1 VKLKIISLILVVL
14 ICCGGCSFFKKQELV
29 KGTPEGLFARGT
41 AEYQEGNYKK
51 AREFYLRLKEEHPL
65 HQLAILA
72 EMGIADSFYTDKDYL
87 EAENAYRDFVT
98 LHPTNENVP
107 YALYQT
113 AMCHY
118 VQIEAIDRD
127 QTETIKAKNEF
138 ERLVARFPESKFST
152 LAEKMIQDC
161 KQKLAEKEFYVG
173 KFYLTQKNYRAAL
186 GRFEHAARNYSGV
199 GVDHK
204 IEYYITETKANI
216 AEEEK
221 SMKEEADKQAAKEQS
236 KKEKADKQA
245 AEKK

>member
-1 VKLKIISLILVVL
+1 VKFKIISLILVVL

-41 AEYQEGNYKK
+41 AEYRDGHYKK
-51 AREFYLRLKEEHPL
+51 AREYYLRLKEEHPL

-72 EMGIADSFYTDKDYL
+72 ELGIADSFYTDKEYV

-107 YALYQT
+107 YSLYQIG
-113 AMCHY
+113 MCHFE
-118 VQIEAIDRD
+118 QIESIDRD

-138 ERLVARFPESKFST
+138 EKLVARFPESKFSM
-152 LAEKMIQDC
+152 LAEKLIQDC

-173 KFYLTQKNYRAAL
+173 KFYLTQNKYQAAL
-186 GRFEHAARNYSGV
+186 LRFEAAARNYSGV

-204 IEYYITETKANI
+204 IQYYINETRTRI
-216 AEEEK
+216 AEEEQLK
-221 SMKEEADKQAAKEQS
+221 KEEADKKAI
-236 KKEKADKQA
+236 KKP
-245 AEKK
+245 